1 MYATPQESY
10 VYNTLLQPAG
20 VQPVWRQVQLTEAI
34 LELVRA
40 GLGVSVLPRWVVQ
53 PYLQPLG
60 LCGVRI
66 GPRGFLRGWSA
77 VVPRGL
83 ARTDYVLEFLRLI
96 GSCAPVR
103 REHVTSEADS
113 PSGASRRLETTGLG
127 RSTAVR
133 SSGCR

>member
-60 LCGVRI
+60 LCGVQE
-66 GPRGFLRGWSA
+66 S
-77 VVPRGL
+77 
-83 ARTDYVLEFLRLI
+83 VLVD
-96 GSCAPVR
+96 SCEDGR
-103 REHVTSEADS
+103 QSCRADS
-113 PSGASRRLETTGLG
+113 HVPTT
-127 RSTAVR
+127 
-133 SSGCR
+133 SSSSCD